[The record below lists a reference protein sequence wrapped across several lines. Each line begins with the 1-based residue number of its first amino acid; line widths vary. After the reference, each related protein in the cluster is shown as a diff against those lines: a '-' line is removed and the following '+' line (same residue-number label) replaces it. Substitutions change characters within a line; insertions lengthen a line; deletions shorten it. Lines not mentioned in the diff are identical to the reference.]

1 MKNIYTLFLALL
13 TTAVFAQVPKGFAYQ
28 AVAFNASGNPVVNG
42 PVSLRI
48 SILDNSA
55 TGTNIY
61 TETHSKTTNS
71 KGLINLNIGQGTV
84 VSGTFSAI
92 NWSANS
98 KFVKVEM
105 DAAGGSN
112 YTNVGVNQ
120 LMSVPY
126 AYVAKK
132 IDVSSPDSSLGD
144 DLIENKSVNYV
155 FTDKYDRKVYAFNS
169 KTGTWSPQIYNVNY
183 YNNNFAV
190 PEVTS
195 SNGNFMF
202 IDKYD
207 RKVYVFNSKT
217 GTWSSQIY
225 NVNYYNNSFSTPTLV
240 PLSNGNLMF
249 SDKYDHKMYV
259 FNYVS
264 GSWSSQ
270 VFNVNYYNNSNSIP
284 NSISSGSNVA
294 FVDKYDHKV
303 SVFNAKTMTWA
314 SQVFNI
320 NYYNNS
326 MSVPDVTASNGNFIF
341 TDKYDRKV
349 YVFNSKT
356 GNWTS
361 QLYNVNYYNNSFSV
375 PVTSASETN

>member
-1 MKNIYTLFLALL
+1 MKKIYTVLLGLF
-13 TTAVFAQVPKGFAYQ
+13 TTMLFAQVPNGFAYQ
-28 AVAFNASGNPVVNG
+28 AVAFNSSGNPVVNG
-42 PVSLRI
+42 PVSLKI

-55 TGTNIY
+55 TGTNLY

-71 KGLINLNIGQGTV
+71 KGLINLNIGQGTA
-84 VSGTFSAI
+84 VSGVFSGI
-92 NWSANS
+92 NWTTNA

-112 YTNVGVNQ
+112 YTNVGTNQ

-132 IDVSSPDSSLGD
+132 IDLSSSDSSLGN
-144 DLIENKSVNYV
+144 DLIENKSVNYS

-169 KTGTWSPQIYNVNY
+169 KTGTWVPQIYNVNY
-183 YNNNFAV
+183 ANNNYAV

-195 SNGNFMF
+195 TNGNFIF

-207 RKVYVFNSKT
+207 RKVYVFNART
-217 GTWSSQIY
+217 GAWASQVY
-225 NVNYYNNSFSTPTLV
+225 HVNYLNNNFSTPTLV

-249 SDKYDHKMYV
+249 ADKYDHKMYV

-264 GSWSSQ
+264 GNWSSQ
-270 VFNVNYYNNSNSIP
+270 VFNGNYNSNGSTP
-284 NSISSGSNVA
+284 VAVTSGSNVA
-294 FVDKYDHKV
+294 FADKYDHKV

-320 NYYNNS
+320 NYYNNN
-326 MSVPDVTASNGNFIF
+326 MIVPDVTGSNGNFIF
-341 TDKYDRKV
+341 IDKYDRKV

-356 GNWTS
+356 GTWSN
-361 QLYNVNYYNNSFSV
+361 QIYNVNYLNNNFSV
-375 PVTSASETN
+375 PVTSSSETN